1 MTPTISRRDMLS
13 MTAST
18 MASTMAW
25 LAVGGLGLSTM
36 ACTASPRPLV
46 PGEDSCAFCRMTIDD
61 ARFGALVVTA
71 KGRLEPFDS
80 IECAAAYVQGLANNE
95 PPRTVWVADFSAPA
109 RWVDATRAVYL
120 HGSRLRSP
128 MGRELVAFAA
138 DADTTTLLAEHGG
151 TLTTWSG
158 VRALVSDPVAGFRP
172 TAGPSPQ
179 RDTAADTTARANAHA
194 H

>member
-1 MTPTISRRDMLS
+1 MSTTLSRRDALS
-13 MTAST
+13 TL
-18 MASTMAW
+18 AW

-71 KGRLEPFDS
+71 KGRLETFDS
-80 IECAAAYVQGLANNE
+80 IECAAAYVQGLAESE

-128 MGRELVAFAA
+128 MGRELVAFAD
-138 DADTTTLLAEHGG
+138 DADTTTLVAEHGG
-151 TLTTWSG
+151 RLTTWAG
-158 VRALVSDPVAGFRP
+158 VRTLVADPIAGLRP
-172 TAGPSPQ
+172 SAGPSTN
-179 RDTAADTTARANAHA
+179 RDSTAAAAHV

>member
-1 MTPTISRRDMLS
+1 MTPTLSRRDALA
-13 MTAST
+13 TLG
-18 MASTMAW
+18 W

-61 ARFGALVVTA
+61 VRFGALVVTA
-71 KGRLEPFDS
+71 KGRLETFDS
-80 IECAAAYVQGLANNE
+80 IECAAAYVQGLASSE

-138 DADTTTLLAEHGG
+138 DADTATLLAEHGG

-158 VRALVSDPVAGFRP
+158 VRALVADPVAGYRPSAGRAP
-172 TAGPSPQ
+172 TA
-179 RDTAADTTARANAHA
+179 DTAASAATHA